1 MSESGAIGVTDYEL
15 AALIC
20 GNDTASG
27 RRVAE
32 AVGIAELIDDPT
44 AQRAGLTSLLVRD
57 LAGLDEGLI
66 VAEGAATAIGTIV
79 STADD
84 ILRLVLRHDDTPVGR
99 TILVDAAQGCFLLDM
114 TAYGVHAAQP
124 LRLDTD
130 LFALVRDIIA
140 NVASDHADELPFD
153 VTVSR
158 FPVGGE
164 VREAFLV
171 VTGDIEPDVWSGVQ
185 AALGKSDAEAGSLAR
200 RGL

>member
-1 MSESGAIGVTDYEL
+1 MCI
-15 AALIC
+15 
-20 GNDTASG
+20 
-27 RRVAE
+27 
-32 AVGIAELIDDPT
+32 
-44 AQRAGLTSLLVRD
+44 RD
-57 LAGLDEGLI
+57 
-66 VAEGAATAIGTIV
+66 
-79 STADD
+79 
-84 ILRLVLRHDDTPVGR
+84 RL
-99 TILVDAAQGCFLLDM
+99 
-114 TAYGVHAAQP
+114 
-124 LRLDTD
+124 
-130 LFALVRDIIA
+130 ALVRDIIA